1 MQTKIQK
8 WGNSLA
14 LRIPRSFALDARLK
28 QDSVVEI
35 SLVDGKL
42 VIKPVVPEA
51 YRLDKLIARIK
62 PENIHRE
69 VDAGK
74 PVGKEI
80 W

>member
-14 LRIPRSFALDARLK
+14 LRIPHSFVLDARLK
-28 QDSVVEI
+28 QNSVVEI

-42 VIKPVVPEA
+42 VIKPVSA
-51 YRLDKLIARIK
+51 SGYCLDKLLAK
-62 PENIHRE
+62 VQPENIHQE
-69 VDAGK
+69 VEFSK
-74 PVGKEI
+74 PVGKEL

>member
-35 SLVDGKL
+35 SLVDGRL
-42 VIKPVVPEA
+42 VIKPVVPVA
-51 YRLDKLIARIK
+51 YRLDKLMAQVK
-62 PENIHRE
+62 PENIHHE
-69 VDAGK
+69 VEVGK
-74 PVGKEI
+74 TVGKEV

>member
-1 MQTKIQK
+1 MQTKVQK

-14 LRIPRSFALDARLK
+14 LRIPRSFAMDARLK

-42 VIKPVVPEA
+42 VIKPVSTRS
-51 YRLDKLIARIK
+51 YQLKKLVAK
-62 PENIHRE
+62 MSAENMHQE
-69 VDAGK
+69 VVTGK
-74 PVGKEI
+74 PTGKEV

>member
-8 WGNSLA
+8 WGKSLA
-14 LRIPRSFALDARLK
+14 LRIPKSFALDARLK
-28 QDSVVEI
+28 QNSVVEI

-42 VIKPVVPEA
+42 VIKPVVPA
-51 YRLDKLIARIK
+51 TYRLDKLMARVK

-69 VDAGK
+69 VEVGK

>member
-28 QDSVVEI
+28 QNSVVEI
-35 SLVDGKL
+35 SLEDGRL
-42 VIKPVVPEA
+42 VIKPVVPAA
-51 YRLDKLIARIK
+51 YRLDMLMALVK
-62 PENIHRE
+62 PGNIHRE
-69 VDAGK
+69 MEVGK
-74 PVGKEI
+74 PVGKEV